1 MSEISADFPPSRT
14 WPAILWTVA
23 AAIALLLAQLLG
35 LLSFLGWQAL
45 LHPERPQALH
55 HLATNGAAISIIT
68 FTSSLVLLLVF
79 LGFTRIR
86 TRDVRLYLG
95 LRLPALRDFMLGI
108 AALVLTLAAIDLVS
122 SRFSDPRAL
131 EFMRG
136 MFFSAQRDHLLWLL
150 VGAVTVAA
158 PIGEEIT
165 FRGFLYKTIE
175 LRFGATAA
183 VVVTALGWSVLH
195 IQYGLASIASIFII
209 GLMLGAVR
217 YFSRSL
223 ILTMILHGL
232 WNSVAF
238 LGSAMPFGKF

>member
-1 MSEISADFPPSRT
+1 MSEISADFPPPRT

-45 LHPERPQALH
+45 VHPERPRALH
-55 HLATNGAAISIIT
+55 GLATNGAAISIIT
-68 FTSSLVLLLVF
+68 FTSSLVLLLAF
-79 LGFTRIR
+79 FGFTRIR
-86 TRDVRLYLG
+86 TRAVRLYLG
-95 LRLPALRDFMLGI
+95 LRLPTLRDFVLGVG
-108 AALVLTLAAIDLVS
+108 ALVLTLAAIDLVS
-122 SRFSDPRAL
+122 SRFNDPRAL
-131 EFMRG
+131 AFMRG
-136 MFFSAQRDHLLWLL
+136 MFFSAERDHLLWLL
-150 VGAVTVAA
+150 IGAVTVAA

-175 LRFGATAA
+175 LRFGAVAA
-183 VVVTALGWSVLH
+183 ILVTALGWSVLH
-195 IQYGLASIASIFII
+195 IQYGIASIASIFII

-232 WNSVAF
+232 WNGVAF
-238 LGSAMPFGKF
+238 LGSAMLFGKF